1 MKNLI
6 KNSLF
11 AVITTLY
18 STSAMAW
25 VKDTPLNKN
34 AQTILHH
41 IEQYRQNATPEQIQ
55 TSYFLLGVGYM
66 GNPEQIGK
74 DIATYYMTLNQYPD
88 GINDEQKNQDLK
100 AFTQQYKVIEKPNKR
115 SFLSC
120 TWRNNPKCVNNLF
133 QYESQW
139 NDVQKQYHIL
149 SQRYLELLNRPPAV
163 AMENRDFMF
172 PMPAYQNLIYG
183 QKLELLRLFTQASLG
198 HKDVVRQQSLKQL
211 EQLRYHSS
219 KANHLVEKLIFDVM
233 IIQQLQAIVLLKTR
247 YHVDFNHHLIPDFT
261 PAEHDFSWVL
271 AQEFIFLKLTME
283 DLLTTIMR
291 KSMNE
296 ELISVDELPAEFAS
310 FAVLFESLDKISE
323 YQKKTLYHLTYKVN
337 DTINY
342 TADYILK
349 HMQASR
355 LNSKKF
361 NELYHSNFFNKNIKI
376 NPLYNAIGYYLFDIG
391 MPDYKVYL
399 ARSYSIENY
408 INITNYILS
417 DKKTPLKNIFK
428 TKTQLKKSSICMDFI
443 DKIHYRHYKQ
453 CLYLIK

>member
-25 VKDTPLNKN
+25 FLDQPLNKN

-55 TSYFLLGVGYM
+55 TAYFLLGVGYI
-66 GNPEQIGK
+66 GDAEQIGK
-74 DIATYYMTLNQYPD
+74 EIATYYMTLNQYPD
-88 GINDEQKNQDLK
+88 GINDKQKSQDLK
-100 AFTQQYKVIEKPNKR
+100 EFTQKYTMIEKPNKR

-163 AMENRDFMF
+163 VMENRDFMF

-261 PAEHDFSWVL
+261 TDEHDFSWVL

-323 YQKKTLYHLTYKVN
+323 YQKKTLYHLAYKVN
-337 DTINY
+337 DTVNQS
-342 TADYILK
+342 ADYIFK
-349 HMQASR
+349 HIQASQ
-355 LNSKKF
+355 LGSKKF

-443 DKIHYRHYKQ
+443 DVKYHRYYKQ